1 NFRYFYSKAENS
13 MEVICLEDAAFYALV
28 DKVVQH
34 VKEQNNVKQDKWI
47 DDIEAMRILRI
58 KSKTTLQKMRDGG
71 KIRFTQPEKK
81 VILYD
86 IDSIYDYLEKH
97 AKETF

>member
-1 NFRYFYSKAENS
+1 

-28 DKVVQH
+28 DKVFNRIT
-34 VKEQNNVKQDKWI
+34 KLNNNKQDKWI
-47 DDIEAMRILRI
+47 DNMEVMRMLRI
-58 KSKTTLQKMRDGG
+58 KSKTTLQKMRDSG
-71 KIRFTQPEKK
+71 KIRYTQPEKK

-97 AKETF
+97 AHDTFWPG